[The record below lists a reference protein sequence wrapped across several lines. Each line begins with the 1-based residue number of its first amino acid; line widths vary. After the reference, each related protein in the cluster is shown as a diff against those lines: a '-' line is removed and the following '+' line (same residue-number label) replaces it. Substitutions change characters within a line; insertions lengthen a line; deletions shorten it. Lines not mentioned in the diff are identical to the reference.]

1 MVRSHCD
8 VRRRFLQ
15 NQPSQQFFA
24 LLTEHD
30 FHGFG
35 NSLDDGTSCILFNKS
50 TSAGSG
56 DAYKER
62 LRDMIVVF
70 YSSVPSWIPE
80 SEISYF
86 VPGYAFNEDQALR
99 LCR

>member
-1 MVRSHCD
+1 MARSHFD

-35 NSLDDGTSCILFNKS
+35 NSSDDRTSCILFNKS

-62 LRDMIVVF
+62 LRDMILVF

-80 SEISYF
+80 SEISCF